1 MCTSSTATPATY
13 GGSRS
18 AGAARKTSSGRSRL
32 PPAAS
37 ASAPTVAASPGWQ
50 LTAPSKRCSISS
62 RYSSRPSISW
72 IVVSA
77 LMSQPRS
84 CCNPGEQRDDATA
97 ETAISHLLESRGRHQ
112 LGELLRS
119 ARPADAGRQI
129 RVRGTAW
136 KQFPCEGNETVR
148 PELVGGRQ
156 ETPWLRDL
164 ADAAPPARAE
174 HAPQLAQAVLQLLE
188 LTHSVAHRRGVES
201 DVRQGQRH
209 RVAADPLDLA

>member
-84 CCNPGEQRDDATA
+84 CCNPGVQRDDATA
-97 ETAISHLLESRGRHQ
+97 ETAIAHLLESRGLHQ

-119 ARPADAGRQI
+119 GKPADAGRQI

-136 KQFPCEGNETVR
+136 KQFPCEGRSEEHTS
-148 PELVGGRQ
+148 ELQSPVHLVCR
-156 ETPWLRDL
+156 
-164 ADAAPPARAE
+164 
-174 HAPQLAQAVLQLLE
+174 LL
-188 LTHSVAHRRGVES
+188 L
-201 DVRQGQRH
+201 
-209 RVAADPLDLA
+209 